1 MVKCSKAEVRRL
13 KTALRWKIPAAQRER
28 IQMVLLR
35 ESGMTQGAIAAALGV
50 SLSTVNRA
58 HMAYDQGGIK
68 ALAPKPNGGRK
79 HENMTLA
86 EEKALLARFAKA
98 AGAGEM
104 LNIHDLKA
112 AYEKAIGHAT
122 SDSTVYNLLHRHGWR
137 KLMPRPFHSKRDL
150 TGRLWGSQPNIRR
163 PSVALDPR
171 GKEIRVQGAISVRP
185 TRKPRNEVPMRSCR
199 GWPSGGTADRYSRH
213 RRGRHGFCNR
223 RWSTPNRLW
232 VLPCNSRDSN
242 PAPTAIRCPPYRR
255 GRTHWASGE
264 VCRLSHWLPQAPW
277 RCGPPYQP
285 RPCVRGRQLP
295 RHSPG

>member
-13 KTALRWKIPAAQRER
+13 STALRWKIPAAQRQR

-35 ESGMTQGAIAAALGV
+35 ESGMVQPAIAAAMGV

-68 ALAPKPNGGRK
+68 ALKPKPNGGRK

-137 KLMPRPFHSKRDL
+137 KLMPRPFHPKRDL
-150 TGRLWGSQPNIRR
+150 AAQNASKKPLSSCCEPGAPGRRS
-163 PSVALDPR
+163 A
-171 GKEIRVQGAISVRP
+171 GAAAAHHV
-185 TRKPRNEVPMRSCR
+185 
-199 GWPSGGTADRYSRH
+199 
-213 RRGRHGFCNR
+213 
-223 RWSTPNRLW
+223 
-232 VLPCNSRDSN
+232 
-242 PAPTAIRCPPYRR
+242 YR
-255 GRTHWASGE
+255 
-264 VCRLSHWLPQAPW
+264 
-277 RCGPPYQP
+277 
-285 RPCVRGRQLP
+285 
-295 RHSPG
+295 